1 MIVKLAAEA
10 TQLLLLVQVLLERC
24 IHAGSTSDLGLSYP
38 ELNKAVEDPLSTH
51 HSDESLETVLDAPL
65 TMESAMH
72 LHVPLSLL
80 DHELDLSR
88 HASLYVTSLVND
100 TVCTQCSVCSVC
112 NRCHSSTTNILYF
125 ESTPYNC

>member
-1 MIVKLAAEA
+1 MYSCCAAGSVKPVLIPAVCVSCKND
-10 TQLLLLVQVLLERC
+10 TVMQVVLLVQVLLERC

-51 HSDESLETVLDAPL
+51 HSEESGETVLDAPL

-80 DHELDLSR
+80 DDELDLSR
-88 HASLYVTSLVND
+88 HAPLHCVPLAS
-100 TVCTQCSVCSVC
+100 
-112 NRCHSSTTNILYF
+112 
-125 ESTPYNC
+125 